1 MEFNENNLPTYTI
14 DDEFDEVFDEVFSR
28 AVARIALFNCQRK
41 KESGLITKHHRGTK

>member
-14 DDEFDEVFDEVFSR
+14 DDEFDEVFSR

-41 KESGLITKHHRGTK
+41 KESGLITKHHRVRL